1 MFESLKNFSNRKAQ
15 EIVEEAEVQSLSD
28 DGIKVGLGINGTT
41 SVTITHNNTKMS
53 IFLDKEDVKRLVKM
67 LEATM

>member
-15 EIVEEAEVQSLSD
+15 EIVEEAEVKSLSD
-28 DGIKVGLGINGTT
+28 DGIKVGLGINGMI

-53 IFLDKEDVKRLVKM
+53 IFLDKEDVRRLVKM